1 VGPDRGPAGP
11 AGEPGRR
18 PVSLVRVDGLRKAFG
33 PITAL
38 AGISFEVRPGEFVS
52 LLGPSGCGKTTTLRI
67 IAGLEHQDAGAV
79 YLGAEEVSRVPAH
92 RRDIGVVFQDYALFP
107 HMTVFDNVAFGLRMR
122 AVPAREIARRVGA
135 QLELVRL
142 VGCERRLPRELSG
155 GQQQRVA
162 LSRALVIQPRVL
174 LLDEPLS
181 NLDARLRHDMRR
193 EIKQICTAAQATTIL
208 VTHDQAEALS
218 LSDRIIIM
226 DQGRIAQ
233 QGAPLEIY
241 DQPATE
247 ALARFMGQPNIVRGE
262 VLSTGGGV
270 VRLGIEPRFETTA
283 TAPASGPLERGS
295 KAVAMIKKERIRIL
309 PGEASGPPDSHMAT
323 LEFVNFVGADTEYH
337 CAVEGVPLVVRLPR
351 TDGQPILP
359 VGTRVRLHWEP
370 GAVCLL
376 TGET

>member
-1 VGPDRGPAGP
+1 VI
-11 AGEPGRR
+11 
-18 PVSLVRVDGLRKAFG
+18 LVKAEDLRKAFG
-33 PITAL
+33 SVTAL
-38 AGISFEVRPGEFVS
+38 AGVSFEVRRGEFVS

-67 IAGLEHQDAGAV
+67 LAGLEQQDGGSV
-79 YLGAEEVSRVPAH
+79 YLGGEEVSRTPAH
-92 RRDIGVVFQDYALFP
+92 RRDIGIVFQDYALFP

-122 AVPAREIARRVGA
+122 SVPAAEIGRRVGA

-142 VGCERRLPRELSG
+142 VGCEGRLPQELSG

-193 EIKQICTAAQATTIL
+193 EIKQICVEAHATTIL

-226 DQGRIAQ
+226 DHGRIAQ
-233 QGAPLEIY
+233 QGTPLEIY

-247 ALARFMGQPNIVRGE
+247 SLARFMGQPNIVRGE
-262 VLSTGGGV
+262 VLSADGGL
-270 VRLGIEPRFETTA
+270 VRLGVEGRFETIAAAQT
-283 TAPASGPLERGS
+283 SIPLDRGS
-295 KAVAMIKKERIRIL
+295 KLKAVIKKERIRIVPADE
-309 PGEASGPPDSHMAT
+309 PGLQGSHRAT
-323 LEFVNFVGADTEYH
+323 VEFVSFAGADTEYH
-337 CAVEGVPLVVRLPR
+337 CSIEGVSLVVRVPR

-359 VGTRVRLHWEP
+359 VGSRVRLHWDS

-376 TGET
+376 AAEP

>member
-1 VGPDRGPAGP
+1 M
-11 AGEPGRR
+11 
-18 PVSLVRVDGLRKAFG
+18 LH
-33 PITAL
+33 
-38 AGISFEVRPGEFVS
+38 
-52 LLGPSGCGKTTTLRI
+52 SGSGKTTTIRI
-67 IAGLEHQDAGAV
+67 LAGLEQQYPATV
-79 YLGAEEVSRVPAH
+79 YLAEEEDSATPAH
-92 RRDIGVVFQDYALFP
+92 RRDIGIVIQDYALFP

-122 AVPAREIARRVGA
+122 GVSAGEIDRRVRA

-193 EIKQICTAAQATTIL
+193 EIKQICAAAQATTIL

-233 QGAPLEIY
+233 QGTPLEIY

-247 ALARFMGQPNIVRGE
+247 GLARFMGQPNIVRGE
-262 VLSTGGGV
+262 VRSAGGGF
-270 VRLGIEPRFETTA
+270 VRLGLQGQFETTVA
-283 TAPASGPLERGS
+283 APTSTRLDRGAQL
-295 KAVAMIKKERIRIL
+295 AVMIKKERIRIL
-309 PGEASGPPDSHMAT
+309 RGNGPSPPDSHPAIV
-323 LEFVNFVGADTEYH
+323 EFVNFVGADTEYH
-337 CAVEGVPLVVRLPR
+337 CSIEGVSLVVRVPR

-359 VGTRVRLHWEP
+359 VGTQVRLHWDR

-376 TGET
+376 GAES

>member
-1 VGPDRGPAGP
+1 VI
-11 AGEPGRR
+11 
-18 PVSLVRVDGLRKAFG
+18 LVQVDDLRKAFG
-33 PITAL
+33 SVPAL
-38 AGISFEVRPGEFVS
+38 AGVSFEVRLGEFVS

-67 IAGLEHQDAGAV
+67 IAGLEQQDGGSV
-79 YLGAEEVSRVPAH
+79 YLGGEEVSRIPAH

-122 AVPAREIARRVGA
+122 AVPAAEIGRRVRA

-142 VGCERRLPRELSG
+142 VGYEGRLPHELSG

-193 EIKQICTAAQATTIL
+193 EIKQICVDAHATTIL

-226 DQGRIAQ
+226 DQGQIAQ
-233 QGAPLEIY
+233 QGTPLEIY

-247 ALARFMGQPNIVRGE
+247 SLARFMGQPNIVRGE
-262 VLSTGGGV
+262 VLSAGAGR
-270 VRLGIEPRFETTA
+270 VRLGVEGRFETMA
-283 TAPASGPLERGS
+283 VAPASIPLDRGS
-295 KAVAMIKKERIRIL
+295 KLKVMIKKERIRIL
-309 PGEASGPPDSHMAT
+309 SGDGPDLGHAHRAT
-323 LEFVNFVGADTEYH
+323 VEFVSFAGADTEYH
-337 CAVEGVPLVVRLPR
+337 CSIEGVPLVVRVPR

-359 VGTRVRLHWEP
+359 VGSRVGLQWDSE
-370 GAVCLL
+370 AVCLL
-376 TGET
+376 TAES

>member
-1 VGPDRGPAGP
+1 
-11 AGEPGRR
+11 
-18 PVSLVRVDGLRKAFG
+18 
-33 PITAL
+33 
-38 AGISFEVRPGEFVS
+38 
-52 LLGPSGCGKTTTLRI
+52 LRI
-67 IAGLEHQDAGAV
+67 ISGLEQQDGGTV
-79 YLGAEEVSRVPAH
+79 YLGGEEVSRTPAH

-122 AVPAREIARRVGA
+122 AVPAAEIGQRVRA

-142 VGCERRLPRELSG
+142 AGYESRLPHELSG

-193 EIKQICTAAQATTIL
+193 EIKQICAEAHATTIL

-233 QGAPLEIY
+233 QGTPVEIY

-247 ALARFMGQPNIVRGE
+247 SLARFMGQPNIVRGE
-262 VLSTGGGV
+262 VLSVDGGL
-270 VRLGIEPRFETTA
+270 VRLGVEGRFETIA
-283 TAPASGPLERGS
+283 VAPASIPLDRGS
-295 KAVAMIKKERIRIL
+295 KLKAVIKKERIRIL
-309 PGEASGPPDSHMAT
+309 PGEGPDPPDSHRAT
-323 LEFVNFVGADTEYH
+323 VEFVSFGGADTEYH
-337 CAVEGVPLVVRLPR
+337 CSLEGVPVVVRVPR
-351 TDGQPILP
+351 TEGQPILP
-359 VGTRVRLHWEP
+359 VGSQIGLHWDS

-376 TGET
+376 AAES